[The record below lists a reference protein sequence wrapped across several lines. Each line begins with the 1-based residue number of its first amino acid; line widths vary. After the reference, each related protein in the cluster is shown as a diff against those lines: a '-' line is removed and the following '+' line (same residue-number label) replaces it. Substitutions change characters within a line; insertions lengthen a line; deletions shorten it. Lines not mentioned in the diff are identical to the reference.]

1 MLTAAWRSAQ
11 MDTQT
16 VVQLGCEN
24 SCKLSIWLWFPNMKY
39 ACKLSKYMDLH
50 VKISLMSR
58 DGLKPSWDVRLWV
71 GGRIWPSEG
80 HQSQTLPWDDWAWWE
95 QEQDVKL

>member
-1 MLTAAWRSAQ
+1 
-11 MDTQT
+11 
-16 VVQLGCEN
+16 
-24 SCKLSIWLWFPNMKY
+24 
-39 ACKLSKYMDLH
+39 MDLH